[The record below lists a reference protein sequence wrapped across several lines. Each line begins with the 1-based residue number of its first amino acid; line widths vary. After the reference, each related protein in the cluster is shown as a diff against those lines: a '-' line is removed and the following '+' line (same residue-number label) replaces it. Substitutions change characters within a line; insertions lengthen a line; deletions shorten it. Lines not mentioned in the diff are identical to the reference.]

1 MATVNVEVGQ
11 VILGDRVEDSL
22 AENNLQGEINNYN
35 EEIEDN
41 QEKVGAIAEEMS
53 DQCETVDMATLE
65 GWDKVGHLSEA
76 EKIFRINTNS
86 KAIQRYF
93 CEDGGLL
100 ARKLETRNK
109 GLMAWNKR
117 DTAAKRLSV
126 GSMGNLDERIR
137 REWDLL
143 KQLWTGGTGLLIC
156 HATNL
161 NCREFLL
168 LLREPLLERGDLLSL
183 GRVHFFSHGRGK
195 DFSEEEEVAVSGTV
209 NEKLGKNARNRSL
222 IDEHGRSR
230 SISWKKEMKK
240 DYKKLKEGW
249 KSDLIC

>member
-1 MATVNVEVGQ
+1 MATVNVEVCQ

-53 DQCETVDMATLE
+53 DQCETVDMATFE

-109 GLMAWNKR
+109 GLINGLEQKGNGY
-117 DTAAKRLSV
+117 KRLSV
-126 GSMGNLDERIR
+126 RSMGNLDERIR
-137 REWDLL
+137 RELELDLR
-143 KQLWTGGTGLLIC
+143 KQLWPLIC

-161 NCREFLL
+161 NCGEFLL

-183 GRVHFFSHGRGK
+183 GRVISFPMGEGRT
-195 DFSEEEEVAVSGTV
+195 FQRRR
-209 NEKLGKNARNRSL
+209 KLL
-222 IDEHGRSR
+222 LVVLC
-230 SISWKKEMKK
+230 MK
-240 DYKKLKEGW
+240 
-249 KSDLIC
+249 C

>member
-1 MATVNVEVGQ
+1 MSTVNVEVGQ

-41 QEKVGAIAEEMS
+41 QEKVGAIAVEEQRAEEMS
-53 DQCETVDMATLE
+53 DQCDMATLE

-117 DTAAKRLSV
+117 VTATKRLSV

-137 REWDLL
+137 RELELDLR
-143 KQLWTGGTGLLIC
+143 KQLWPLIC

-161 NCREFLL
+161 NCGEFLL

-183 GRVHFFSHGRGK
+183 GRVISFPMGEGRT
-195 DFSEEEEVAVSGTV
+195 FQRRR
-209 NEKLGKNARNRSL
+209 KLL
-222 IDEHGRSR
+222 
-230 SISWKKEMKK
+230 
-240 DYKKLKEGW
+240 LVV
-249 KSDLIC
+249 L

>member
-1 MATVNVEVGQ
+1 MATVNLEVGQ

-41 QEKVGAIAEEMS
+41 QEKVGAIAVEEQCAEEMS

-109 GLMAWNKR
+109 GLMAWN
-117 DTAAKRLSV
+117 
-126 GSMGNLDERIR
+126 
-137 REWDLL
+137 
-143 KQLWTGGTGLLIC
+143 
-156 HATNL
+156 
-161 NCREFLL
+161 
-168 LLREPLLERGDLLSL
+168 
-183 GRVHFFSHGRGK
+183 
-195 DFSEEEEVAVSGTV
+195 
-209 NEKLGKNARNRSL
+209 
-222 IDEHGRSR
+222 
-230 SISWKKEMKK
+230 
-240 DYKKLKEGW
+240 
-249 KSDLIC
+249 

>member
-109 GLMAWNKR
+109 GLMALNKR
-117 DTAAKRLSV
+117 VTATKRLSV
-126 GSMGNLDERIR
+126 GSMVNLDERIR
-137 REWDLL
+137 RELELDLR
-143 KQLWTGGTGLLIC
+143 KQLWPLIC

-161 NCREFLL
+161 NCGEFLL

-183 GRVHFFSHGRGK
+183 GRVISFPMGEGRT
-195 DFSEEEEVAVSGTV
+195 FQRRR
-209 NEKLGKNARNRSL
+209 KLL
-222 IDEHGRSR
+222 
-230 SISWKKEMKK
+230 
-240 DYKKLKEGW
+240 LVV
-249 KSDLIC
+249 L

>member
-1 MATVNVEVGQ
+1 M
-11 VILGDRVEDSL
+11 ILGDRVEDSL

-41 QEKVGAIAEEMS
+41 QEKVGAIAVEEQRAEEMS
-53 DQCETVDMATLE
+53 DQCEIVNMATLE
-65 GWDKVGHLSEA
+65 GGDKVGHLSEA

-109 GLMAWNKR
+109 GLMACNKR

-137 REWDLL
+137 KEWDLL

-183 GRVHFFSHGRGK
+183 GRVISFPMGEGRT
-195 DFSEEEEVAVSGTV
+195 FQRRR
-209 NEKLGKNARNRSL
+209 KLL
-222 IDEHGRSR
+222 
-230 SISWKKEMKK
+230 
-240 DYKKLKEGW
+240 LVV
-249 KSDLIC
+249 L

>member
-1 MATVNVEVGQ
+1 MDWTHRLNERLELAGICIYFITDRMATVNVEVGQ

-22 AENNLQGEINNYN
+22 AENNLQGEINNHN

-41 QEKVGAIAEEMS
+41 QEKVGANAVEEQRAEEMS

-126 GSMGNLDERIR
+126 GSMGNLDERIKK
-137 REWDLL
+137 EWDLL

-183 GRVHFFSHGRGK
+183 GRVISFPMGEGRT
-195 DFSEEEEVAVSGTV
+195 FQRRR
-209 NEKLGKNARNRSL
+209 KLL
-222 IDEHGRSR
+222 
-230 SISWKKEMKK
+230 
-240 DYKKLKEGW
+240 LVV
-249 KSDLIC
+249 L

>member
-1 MATVNVEVGQ
+1 MKSKIGLNMVEFASAISFLVFLRSSFRPPIPRQTVYMF
-11 VILGDRVEDSL
+11 
-22 AENNLQGEINNYN
+22 NNYN
-35 EEIEDN
+35 KEIEDN
-41 QEKVGAIAEEMS
+41 QEKVGAIAVEEQRAEEMS

-137 REWDLL
+137 KEWDLL

-183 GRVHFFSHGRGK
+183 GRVISFPMGEGRT
-195 DFSEEEEVAVSGTV
+195 FQRRR
-209 NEKLGKNARNRSL
+209 KLL
-222 IDEHGRSR
+222 
-230 SISWKKEMKK
+230 
-240 DYKKLKEGW
+240 LVV
-249 KSDLIC
+249 L

>member
-1 MATVNVEVGQ
+1 MHTLHLMSTDRMATVNVEVGQ

-22 AENNLQGEINNYN
+22 AENNLQGETNNYN
-35 EEIEDN
+35 EETEDN

-109 GLMAWNKR
+109 GLINGLEQKGNGY
-117 DTAAKRLSV
+117 KRLSV
-126 GSMGNLDERIR
+126 RSMGNLDERIR

-183 GRVHFFSHGRGK
+183 GRVISFPMGEGRT
-195 DFSEEEEVAVSGTV
+195 FQRRR
-209 NEKLGKNARNRSL
+209 KLL
-222 IDEHGRSR
+222 
-230 SISWKKEMKK
+230 
-240 DYKKLKEGW
+240 LVV
-249 KSDLIC
+249 L

>member
-1 MATVNVEVGQ
+1 MSTDRMATVNVEVGQ

-22 AENNLQGEINNYN
+22 AENNLQGETNNYN
-35 EEIEDN
+35 EETEDN

-109 GLMAWNKR
+109 GLINGLEQKGNGY
-117 DTAAKRLSV
+117 KRLSV
-126 GSMGNLDERIR
+126 RSMGNLDERIR

-183 GRVHFFSHGRGK
+183 GRVISFPMGEGRT
-195 DFSEEEEVAVSGTV
+195 FQRRR
-209 NEKLGKNARNRSL
+209 KLL
-222 IDEHGRSR
+222 
-230 SISWKKEMKK
+230 
-240 DYKKLKEGW
+240 LVV
-249 KSDLIC
+249 L

>member
-11 VILGDRVEDSL
+11 VLLGDRVEDSL

-41 QEKVGAIAEEMS
+41 QEKVGAIAVEEQRAEEMS

-183 GRVHFFSHGRGK
+183 GRVISFPMGEGRT
-195 DFSEEEEVAVSGTV
+195 FQRRR
-209 NEKLGKNARNRSL
+209 KLL
-222 IDEHGRSR
+222 
-230 SISWKKEMKK
+230 
-240 DYKKLKEGW
+240 LVV
-249 KSDLIC
+249 L

>member
-41 QEKVGAIAEEMS
+41 QEKVGAIAVEEQRAEDMS

-137 REWDLL
+137 RELELDLR
-143 KQLWTGGTGLLIC
+143 KQLWPLIC

-161 NCREFLL
+161 NCGEFLL

-183 GRVHFFSHGRGK
+183 GRVISFPMGEGRT
-195 DFSEEEEVAVSGTV
+195 FQRRR
-209 NEKLGKNARNRSL
+209 KLL
-222 IDEHGRSR
+222 
-230 SISWKKEMKK
+230 
-240 DYKKLKEGW
+240 LVV
-249 KSDLIC
+249 L

>member
-1 MATVNVEVGQ
+1 MATDVEVCQ

-41 QEKVGAIAEEMS
+41 QEKVGAIAVEEQHAEEMS

-86 KAIQRYF
+86 KAIQCYF

-183 GRVHFFSHGRGK
+183 GRVISFPMGEGRT
-195 DFSEEEEVAVSGTV
+195 FQRRR
-209 NEKLGKNARNRSL
+209 KLL
-222 IDEHGRSR
+222 
-230 SISWKKEMKK
+230 
-240 DYKKLKEGW
+240 LVV
-249 KSDLIC
+249 L

>member
-41 QEKVGAIAEEMS
+41 QEKVGAIAVEEQRAEEMS

-109 GLMAWNKR
+109 GLINGLEQKGNGY
-117 DTAAKRLSV
+117 KRLSV
-126 GSMGNLDERIR
+126 RSMGNLDERIR

-183 GRVHFFSHGRGK
+183 GRVISFPMGEGRT
-195 DFSEEEEVAVSGTV
+195 FQRRR
-209 NEKLGKNARNRSL
+209 KLL
-222 IDEHGRSR
+222 
-230 SISWKKEMKK
+230 
-240 DYKKLKEGW
+240 LVV
-249 KSDLIC
+249 L